1 MSHRSDRRA
10 RRAWLPCLLL
20 LACTA
25 TLAQE
30 ITVTA
35 AQQKALGVTIVVPE
49 PQAKREILGL
59 AAEVMVPNS
68 QLHVVSTPLAGLVD
82 TVLVAV
88 NETVKR
94 GQLLARMQSSALA
107 EAQRAYLQAT
117 TQREL
122 ARANLDRDQKLAAEG
137 LIAESRLLSTKASHV
152 EAAALFAERR
162 HALKLAG
169 MSDKSIAAT
178 QSGSTISSTVSIVAP
193 VDGVVIAQ
201 MAQAG
206 QRLEAYTPI
215 YKVAQLDP
223 LWLEVQVPLARA
235 AGVREGAPV
244 RVPSVE
250 ASGRIISVGH
260 SVTPSSQTVM
270 LRALISTNASRLRPG
285 QYVEAAVSVAD
296 GAVHQWRVPNA
307 ALLRLEGKVLVLAR
321 TTKGFRAVP
330 VTPIQEGPTTSVVT
344 GDLDGVTGIAL
355 GGISSLKAQFIG
367 IGR

>member
-1 MSHRSDRRA
+1 MPHQPARRA
-10 RRAWLPCLLL
+10 VRAWLPSLLL
-20 LACTA
+20 LACA
-25 TLAQE
+25 VAGAQE
-30 ITVTA
+30 IAVTA
-35 AQQKALGVTIVVPE
+35 AQQKALGVTVAVPE
-49 PQAKREILGL
+49 PQARGEILGL
-59 AAEVMVPNS
+59 AAEVMVPNN

-88 NETVKR
+88 NEPVKR

-107 EAQRAYLQAT
+107 EAQRAYLQAM

-122 ARANLDRDQKLAAEG
+122 ARANLDRDQKLAADG

-152 EAAALFAERR
+152 EAAALLAERR

-169 MSDKSIAAT
+169 MSDQAIASMQA
-178 QSGSTISSTVSIVAP
+178 GSTISSTVSIVAP

-206 QRLEAYTPI
+206 QRLEAFTPI
-215 YKVAQLDP
+215 YKIARLDP

-244 RVPSVE
+244 RVPAVE
-250 ASGRIISVGH
+250 AAGRIISVGR

-296 GAVHQWRVPNA
+296 GPVQQWRVPNA
-307 ALLRLEGKVLVLAR
+307 ALLRLEGRVLVLAR
-321 TTKGFRAVP
+321 TAKGFRAVP
-330 VTPIQEGPTTSVVT
+330 VTTVQEGPTTSVVT
-344 GDLDGVTGIAL
+344 GDLKGVAEIAL
-355 GGISSLKAQFIG
+355 GGLSALKAQLLG